1 MPNRSLEALE
11 AQVGDTNRT
20 IEGFD
25 VEAGKVAEFAR
36 AIHDPAAVYLDQG
49 AAKQAGYDHIPAPP
63 TFHRVSYFPRY
74 RPSGID
80 EEFGFDL
87 GFDREY
93 VLHGEQRYEY
103 ERPLVVGDSLWG
115 ETTLEN
121 VFQRAGASGG
131 TMTFA
136 ILRTDLYDES
146 DDLVLQA
153 WNTRIETDGAPSE
166 TDDNA
171 PSGALDP
178 AATGDGAGVR
188 TPAGTDTTLTP
199 GTSRTIVETDPLER
213 RDFVKYAGASGDFNP
228 IHYDEPYATNAG
240 HPSVFGQGM
249 FSAGIATR
257 LVREWIGLAAL
268 TSIRTRFTAR
278 VFPGESLT
286 VRGVVADET
295 PTPSG
300 REVEIE
306 FEVVTAADNKLV
318 VEGDATANVDPD
330 NDS

>member
-36 AIHDPAAVYLDQG
+36 AIHDPAALYLNQRS
-49 AAKQAGYDHIPAPP
+49 ARTAGFDRIPAPP
-63 TFHRVSYFPRY
+63 TFHRVSYFPQY
-74 RPSGID
+74 RPEGID

-103 ERPLVVGDSLWG
+103 ERPMLVGDSLWG

-131 TMTFA
+131 AMTFA
-136 ILRTDLYDES
+136 VLRTDLYDDS

-153 WNTRIETDGAPSE
+153 WNTRIETDGAPADSSDSVPRG
-166 TDDNA
+166 T
-171 PSGALDP
+171 LDP
-178 AATGDGAGVR
+178 ATTGDRNAESSTNDGDTKLVPGASGPVV
-188 TPAGTDTTLTP
+188 G
-199 GTSRTIVETDPLER
+199 TDPLER

-228 IHYDEPYATNAG
+228 IHYDEPYANGAG

-249 FSAGIATR
+249 FSAGVASR
-257 LVREWIGLAAL
+257 LVRKWVGLKL
-268 TSIRTRFTAR
+268 LRSFRTRFTAR
-278 VFPGESLT
+278 VFPGDSIT

-295 PTPSG
+295 LTASG
-300 REVEIE
+300 REVDVD
-306 FEVVTAADNKLV
+306 FEVVAAQENRLV
-318 VEGDATANVDPD
+318 VEGDATALVDG
-330 NDS
+330 SS